1 MLRRQIL
8 ALAAVGALSAGAC
21 PPAFAADPVP
31 ATQPTTQQLLEQ
43 IKALQARVEQMETRQ
58 NASSS
63 DVAATVDQIVKDAE
77 QRSTSLDVIPFAG
90 NWQGGKFTLS
100 SEDGNYL
107 LHPWLWMQFR
117 GSANHRDDVP
127 PAGGSNFE
135 SGFEMRRMKFGFDGH
150 VFSPD
155 TTYLFV
161 WGTNRNTGD
170 AGLEEAWVRQ
180 KLSDNWSVR
189 AGQLKDPFAHESLVS
204 AKKLLASERTILTD
218 VFTGGDNYVQGVS
231 GQYWRDALQAE
242 VALTDG
248 ANSFNNDFRDFPNS
262 PWDFGV
268 AGRVQY
274 KIFGDWSAY
283 DQFTSLND
291 KHDLLV
297 VGAGVDWSEGGDSD
311 QILQTADV
319 QYNQTSGLGLYGA
332 LYGRSMRNAPKGIGA
347 AGGTND
353 TFDWGA
359 IAQASYLI
367 PQSKWEPFVR
377 YDYINFDSAD
387 VPAGTS
393 TDLNEISLGA
403 NYYLHGHDAK
413 FTFDLTYLPGG
424 SPGAD
429 SGADVLSSNGDQF
442 LFRGQFQLLL

>member
-1 MLRRQIL
+1 
-8 ALAAVGALSAGAC
+8 
-21 PPAFAADPVP
+21 
-31 ATQPTTQQLLEQ
+31 
-43 IKALQARVEQMETRQ
+43 
-58 NASSS
+58 
-63 DVAATVDQIVKDAE
+63 
-77 QRSTSLDVIPFAG
+77 
-90 NWQGGKFTLS
+90 
-100 SEDGNYL
+100 
-107 LHPWLWMQFR
+107 
-117 GSANHRDDVP
+117 
-127 PAGGSNFE
+127 
-135 SGFEMRRMKFGFDGH
+135 
-150 VFSPD
+150 
-155 TTYLFV
+155 
-161 WGTNRNTGD
+161 
-170 AGLEEAWVRQ
+170 
-180 KLSDNWSVR
+180 
-189 AGQLKDPFAHESLVS
+189 
-204 AKKLLASERTILTD
+204 
-218 VFTGGDNYVQGVS
+218 
-231 GQYWRDALQAE
+231 
-242 VALTDG
+242 
-248 ANSFNNDFRDFPNS
+248 
-262 PWDFGV
+262 
-268 AGRVQY
+268 VQY